1 MANKVNRNK
10 CLNIIYKYGIEY
22 NKSNIE
28 EINKEVKRK
37 RLFCLFKNQYL
48 IDSARIIKVTNK
60 WFILEFGLEENK
72 KLVKDLNNL
81 FVIRRTGQ
89 RRVQKKEHG
98 T

>member
-1 MANKVNRNK
+1 MRYWIQRIKYWRNQQRSK
-10 CLNIIYKYGIEY
+10 K
-22 NKSNIE
+22 
-28 EINKEVKRK
+28 K
-37 RLFCLFKNQYL
+37 RLLCLFKNQYL

-60 WFILEFGLEENK
+60 WFILEFDLEENK

-81 FVIRRTGQ
+81 FVIRWTGQ